1 MFIYGYDASFIN
13 DFQKNVAMVTP
24 ARAKEII
31 QKYFAKN
38 NLQFLMVGKAADIK
52 EGLKKY
58 GTIVEKEI
66 KDDSFDASPKKAF

>member
-1 MFIYGYDASFIN
+1 
-13 DFQKNVAMVTP
+13 
-24 ARAKEII
+24 
-31 QKYFAKN
+31 
-38 NLQFLMVGKAADIK
+38 MVGKATDIK